1 MALCLVPVL
10 LNCFLSCQRF
20 YHVLY
25 FSLPVLQ
32 NGVMVKTLNEGGEGV
47 SGTTSPSA
55 LASAVTHA
63 CDVCGKMFP
72 FRYQLIVHRRYHTER
87 KPFTCQVGIFL
98 LKPLYIIILMFV

>member
-1 MALCLVPVL
+1 MLSPLAGFIIISL
-10 LNCFLSCQRF
+10 FLIN
-20 YHVLY
+20 LA
-25 FSLPVLQ
+25 VLQ

-87 KPFTCQVGIFL
+87 KPFTCQVC
-98 LKPLYIIILMFV
+98 